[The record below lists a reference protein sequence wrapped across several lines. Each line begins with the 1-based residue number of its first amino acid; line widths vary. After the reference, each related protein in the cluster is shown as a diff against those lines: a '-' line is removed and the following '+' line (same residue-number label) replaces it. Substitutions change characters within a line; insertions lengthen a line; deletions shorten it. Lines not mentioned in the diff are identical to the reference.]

1 MYINFRYSV
10 SKGITPGEILILQM
24 CKQQK
29 FEDLSD
35 RLEVLCSKDE
45 SHLKKLE
52 EKGLVSF
59 VKGKK
64 GDSIWKN
71 ARLSS
76 KGGDFLDDLET
87 PEIIEEDLVIFEW
100 LKKVYLGR
108 GKEVG
113 NAKKTKLWI
122 ALFRVNSGIRGNAL
136 AKLAKAFLD
145 DEDQQQ
151 WSIRLEYVFFKPPT
165 AFSVKF
171 DLEESKLF
179 KYYSKNKAKFDAEFE
194 KLEVKNK
201 E

>member
-1 MYINFRYSV
+1 MYINFKYLV
-10 SKGITPGEILILQM
+10 EKGFFPGEVLVLQM

-29 FEDLSD
+29 FEGLSEI
-35 RLEVLCSKDE
+35 LEKLCVKDE

-113 NAKKTKLWI
+113 NAKNCKKYV

-145 DEDQQQ
+145 DEEQQQ
-151 WSIRLEYVFFKPPT
+151 WSIKLEYVFFKPPT
-165 AFSVKF
+165 AFSTRF

-194 KLEVKNK
+194 KLEVKNQ